1 MERIRIQ
8 DVVKAVNGEILKGN
22 IENKYISS
30 VATDSRENMNNG
42 LFVAIKGEK
51 TDGHKYIK
59 NAVENGA
66 VSVFISDELDEYL
79 DNVVYIKVKDTI
91 KALQD
96 LATWYRLKF
105 NIPVIAI
112 TGSVGKTTT
121 KDMIATVLAKKYKVL
136 KTQGNFNSDIG
147 APLTILGL
155 NTEHEIA
162 VIEMGMD
169 RAGQIDTISSIVR
182 PSIAVITNIGVAHIE
197 YLGSRENILKAKC
210 EVFNNLNIE
219 GTAILNADDDMLIK
233 VENDF
238 NKIWYSRNAN
248 SDIQAKEVFVDY
260 KEGTV
265 VAKIAIQNEEY
276 KLEIP
281 GLSEH
286 LVYAAMSAIAVGMK
300 CNMNIEEILEGI
312 KNYKATKMRMDI
324 YKLDSN
330 SLLIDDTYNANPDS
344 MKSLINTVSKAN
356 VSNKIMILGDMFE
369 LGENSL
375 KLHMDVLEYALE
387 SNIDKIVVTGENM
400 NKAAKRIDDNRII
413 AFDNK
418 EEIIQNIAEILC
430 RNSIIAI
437 KASRG
442 MKFEN
447 ITEKILA
454 KYNVL

>member
-1 MERIRIQ
+1 MEKIQIQ
-8 DVVKAVNGEILKGN
+8 DVVKAVNGEILNGS

-121 KDMIATVLAKKYKVL
+121 KDMIASVLSQKYKVL

-155 NTEHEIA
+155 NKEHEVA

-210 EVFNNLNIE
+210 EVFKNLSMG

-238 NKIWYSRNAN
+238 SKIWYSRNAN

-260 KEGTV
+260 KEGLV
-265 VAKIAIQNEEY
+265 IANVNIQNVEY